1 MGEIKIGCS
10 GWSYDDWI
18 GPLYKSKERR
28 LFQYSQVFDVV
39 EVNSTFYEYP
49 SKGTVLGW
57 LRNSKR
63 DLTFTAKLPK
73 VITHEKLFSLR
84 NVEENL
90 KAFLDLIRPIQIE
103 GRLGCLLA
111 QFPPK
116 FSFDPERLESFLK
129 ILPRDFRFAV
139 EFRDASWLRP
149 ETFEL
154 LENYNIA
161 YTIVDEP
168 LLPPEVHVT
177 TDIAYIRWH
186 GRGQRPWYF
195 YRYEE
200 KELEPWASKVKDIS
214 KRVKVLYGLFNNHFK
229 GYAVEN
235 SLQLLHMLGKAND
248 AQTRAKREV
257 EVYRQR
263 EGETVTIEVED
274 RRPST
279 KVVAK
284 NGTRTLTDYLSL
296 SQSQPQS
303 HFHSFTPFPP
313 LAHPSTGEKASVKN
327 LLRAFMEPY
336 LIDRCHE
343 ISDEEIIFKRIDSK
357 GFEAT
362 IRQYRIVVDTS
373 KRTIFHDC
381 PDWSRRIFNKNF
393 CKHLGRIFLSMEA
406 KKASEI
412 LKQISKERDIWSF
425 LSSSRSL

>member
-18 GPLYKSKERR
+18 GPLYKSKERK
-28 LFQYSQVFDVV
+28 LFQYSQIFDVV

-73 VITHEKLFSLR
+73 VITHEKLLSPQ
-84 NVEENL
+84 NVEEDL
-90 KAFLDLIRPIQIE
+90 KAFLDLLRPIQVE

-111 QFPPK
+111 QLPPK
-116 FSFDPERLESFLK
+116 FSFDLERLESFLK

-139 EFRDASWLRP
+139 EFREASWLHP
-149 ETFEL
+149 ETFKL
-154 LENYNIA
+154 LKNYDIA

-186 GRGQRPWYF
+186 GKGQKPWYF

-200 KELEPWASKVKDIS
+200 KELEPWVSKVKDIS
-214 KRVKVLYGLFNNHFK
+214 KRVKVLYGLFNNHFR

-257 EVYRQR
+257 EAYRQR
-263 EGETVTIEVED
+263 GGEIVTIDGKD
-274 RRPST
+274 RGPMTRA
-279 KVVAK
+279 VGK
-284 NGTRTLTDYLSL
+284 NGIRRLTDYLS
-296 SQSQPQS
+296 QSPS
-303 HFHSFTPFPP
+303 PYPSPSIAPFPYP
-313 LAHPSTGEKASVKN
+313 AQPAKGEKASVKN

-343 ISDEEIIFKRIDSK
+343 ISDEEIIFKRMDSK

-362 IRQYRIVVDTS
+362 IRQYRILVDTS

-381 PDWSRRIFNKNF
+381 PDWSRRILNKDF
-393 CKHLGRIFLSMEA
+393 CKHLGRIFLSMEP

-412 LKQISKERDIWSF
+412 LEQILKEKDNWSF
-425 LSSSRSL
+425 LAF

>member
-1 MGEIKIGCS
+1 
-10 GWSYDDWI
+10 
-18 GPLYKSKERR
+18 
-28 LFQYSQVFDVV
+28 
-39 EVNSTFYEYP
+39 
-49 SKGTVLGW
+49 
-57 LRNSKR
+57 
-63 DLTFTAKLPK
+63 
-73 VITHEKLFSLR
+73 
-84 NVEENL
+84 
-90 KAFLDLIRPIQIE
+90 
-103 GRLGCLLA
+103 
-111 QFPPK
+111 
-116 FSFDPERLESFLK
+116 
-129 ILPRDFRFAV
+129 
-139 EFRDASWLRP
+139 
-149 ETFEL
+149 
-154 LENYNIA
+154 
-161 YTIVDEP
+161 
-168 LLPPEVHVT
+168 
-177 TDIAYIRWH
+177 
-186 GRGQRPWYF
+186 
-195 YRYEE
+195 
-200 KELEPWASKVKDIS
+200 
-214 KRVKVLYGLFNNHFK
+214 
-229 GYAVEN
+229 EN

-381 PDWSRRIFNKNF
+381 PDWSRRILNKNF